1 MLSKKNR
8 ITEEKDFDRIFK
20 KGKSFKENFL
30 ILKIIPNSLQINRF
44 AFIISKKV
52 SKSAIVRNKIKR
64 QLRELTKIKIDGIKK
79 GFDGVFIV
87 LPGLEDRD
95 SLELKNIF
103 NNLFKKAKII

>member
-52 SKSAIVRNKIKR
+52 SKSAVVRNKIKR

-95 SLELKNIF
+95 PLELKNIF